1 MYLPSSP
8 RYARIPESTLTP
20 APVKSAAR
28 PGRARKEHSC
38 SIAAAFGVAA
48 EETGWWWGRV
58 GIEIR
63 TMIADQEES
72 RVVVGWCQVVSG
84 GDLPFGLRLR
94 RNGSQLPTNVPN
106 TPVAQLVVSQAS
118 PLNSTPFNRGTGTL
132 DS

>member
-63 TMIADQEES
+63 TMIADQEEL
-72 RVVVGWCQVVSG
+72 CQLVSG
-84 GDLPFGLRLR
+84 GDSPFELRLPR
-94 RNGSQLPTNVPN
+94 TWLTTTYERAKHTDGSAGRLPGQS
-106 TPVAQLVVSQAS
+106 AQL
-118 PLNSTPFNRGTGTL
+118 NSVQSRQSN
-132 DS
+132 S